1 MKKKSIIHLIHF
13 LELASNDAKTF
24 HEFIETRFTQIVVPF
39 ACTIAYLRNVVQ
51 FCYALKNK
59 KKKSS
64 NYNVS

>member
-24 HEFIETRFTQIVVPF
+24 HELIETRFTQIVVPF
-39 ACTIAYLRNVVQ
+39 ACTIAYLSNFVQ
-51 FCYALKNK
+51 FSYTLKN

-64 NYNVS
+64 NYNVI